1 LDHLGVKPSLPKDQR
16 NHLFKLCKMFQRSFQ
31 DGRRNFYGHLIDESL
46 LEGANLNP
54 CPDETDTKSLGAS
67 MTELNNRFAEYMR
80 NFGHT
85 YTIKPNP
92 FRDPPVG
99 GPYQGEDQITPE
111 AIDKEEAIRQ
121 FQHVFNESR
130 GRELIGTANPA
141 LIRKSL
147 QGAVQTMDDGSD

>member
-1 LDHLGVKPSLPKDQR
+1 
-16 NHLFKLCKMFQRSFQ
+16 MFQRSFQ

-99 GPYQGEDQITPE
+99 GPYQGEDQTTPE